1 MDWMMGPE
9 KKSSLDLYVR
19 RVLIVHE
26 CEQLVPTY
34 LRFVRG
40 VVDSSDLPL
49 NVSRETIQNN
59 PILAKIRTSVV
70 GRVLKTLEEMKNE
83 EYEKNYLPFY
93 KEFGSLL
100 KEGVGQDYSNRE
112 RLADLLLFE
121 STKTDAKDETR
132 RYTTLAKYVE
142 GMPSEQK
149 EIYFLVGDSRELIE
163 NSPYLESFK
172 ARGQEVLLLTDPI
185 DEYLVASLHAYKG
198 TSLKAV
204 DRGDAVAGDEQV
216 GEEQKKQFEPLLQT
230 LKEKLGEEV
239 KDVRL
244 SARLKESAAVLVA
257 DEGAMSAHLE
267 RLLQRMGRGDEVPPA
282 KRILELNP
290 THPAVQALLKLSEKH
305 AADARLDAYGRLLY
319 DEAVIAEGSRIKDP
333 AGFARR
339 VNELIAKVVGE

>member
-1 MDWMMGPE
+1 M
-9 KKSSLDLYVR
+9 
-19 RVLIVHE
+19 HE

-70 GRVLKTLEEMKNE
+70 GRVLKALEEMKNE
-83 EYEKNYLPFY
+83 EYEKSYLPFY
-93 KEFGSLL
+93 NEFGSLL
-100 KEGVGQDYSNRE
+100 KEGAGQDYSNRE
-112 RLADLLLFE
+112 RLADLLLLQ
-121 STKTDAKDETR
+121 STKTDAKDEAK

-142 GMPSEQK
+142 AMPADQK
-149 EIYFLVGDSRELIE
+149 EIYYLVGDSRELIE
-163 NSPYLESFK
+163 NSPYLEAFK
-172 ARGQEVLLLTDPI
+172 ARGQEVLLLTDPV

-198 TSLKAV
+198 KGLKAV
-204 DRGDAVAGDEQV
+204 DRGDAGAGDAQV
-216 GEEQKKQFEPLLQT
+216 GEEQKQQFQPLLET
-230 LKEKLGEEV
+230 LKERLGEEV

-290 THPAVQALLKLSEKH
+290 DHPAVQALRALRDK
-305 AADARLDAYGRLLY
+305 DANDPRLDAYGRLLY

-339 VNELIAKVVGE
+339 VNELITRVVSV